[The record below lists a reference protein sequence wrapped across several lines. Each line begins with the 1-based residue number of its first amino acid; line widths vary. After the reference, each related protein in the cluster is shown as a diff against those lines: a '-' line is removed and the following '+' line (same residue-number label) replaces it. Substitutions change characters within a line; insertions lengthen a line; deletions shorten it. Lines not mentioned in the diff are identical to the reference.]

1 MLGECRDVLAAIG
14 QARNV
19 DADDVQAVEQVFAE
33 LAGLHQGFQVLV
45 RGGNDAHVD
54 PHRRVAADPVELAIG
69 QHAQQAGLGVG
80 RHVADLVEKQGA
92 AVGLLEAAAALV
104 GRTGESAFLVAEQ
117 LGFHQV
123 LGNRRHVQRDERRSR
138 TRAVAMQRVGH
149 QLLAGTRLAIDQH
162 GDVGMAEA
170 TDGAKRLLHRRRLAD
185 DLRGVVAVSRLLLV
199 LLFLGVL
206 IGALDQ
212 RHGVVDVERLGQV
225 LEGAALVGS
234 HRAIQVGVR
243 GHDDHRQ
250 ARVLLADL
258 REHVQ
263 AAEAGHADV
272 GDDHIRLLAGEAGQH
287 AVSAVEALRG
297 HAFLLQGLFQDP
309 ADGAVVVDDPD
320 VFASAHADVAP
331 CSSGRKIENTVWPGW
346 LSHSIN
352 PWC

>member
-1 MLGECRDVLAAIG
+1 M
-14 QARNV
+14 
-19 DADDVQAVEQVFAE
+19 
-33 LAGLHQGFQVLV
+33 
-45 RGGNDAHVD
+45 
-54 PHRRVAADPVELAIG
+54 AADPVELAIG

-80 RHVADLVEKQGA
+80 RHVADLIEEQGA
-92 AVGLLEAAAALV
+92 AVGLLEAAAALI
-104 GRTGESAFLVAEQ
+104 GRTGEGTFLVTEQ

-123 LGNRRHVQRDERRSR
+123 LGNRRHVQRNERRCR
-138 TRAVAMQRVGH
+138 AWAVAVQRMGH
-149 QLLAGTRLAIDQH
+149 QLLAGTRFAIDQH

-170 TDGAKRLLHRRRLAD
+170 ADGAEHLLHRRCLAD
-185 DLRGVVAVSRLLLV
+185 DLRRVMTVGRLLLV

-206 IGALDQ
+206 VGALDQ

-225 LEGAALVGS
+225 FEGAALVGS
-234 HRAIQVGVR
+234 HRAVQVGMR

-346 LSHSIN
+346 LSHSIR